1 MKQQHTF
8 ALAIGM
14 GAVAGLRPMTAY
26 AVVALSLKRRWISR
40 RSSPFGGIISA
51 NASKTLAK
59 IAMSELIADKLPFTP
74 SRLKVLK
81 VLKVAPLASR
91 VVSGVICGATIQSAR
106 ERPVATGAI
115 LGGLASIA
123 AAFAGYRARR
133 RLSQDL
139 PDLAVALMEDA
150 LALGGGVVIAA
161 WAAKKD

>member
-1 MKQQHTF
+1 MKQHHAS

-26 AVVALSLKRRWISR
+26 AVVAWSLKRRWISR
-40 RSSPFGGIISA
+40 RSSPFGRIISA

-74 SRLKVLK
+74 SRLKV
-81 VLKVAPLASR
+81 APLASR

-106 ERPVATGAI
+106 ERAVATGAI

-161 WAAKKD
+161 WAAKED